1 MKVSC
6 IQMDMTLCETDL
18 NFKNAERL
26 IRESIKDNPDT
37 VVLPETWNTGYFPK
51 ENLASFCDNNGE
63 RVKATIGGLAKELK
77 INIVAGSVA
86 NIKNGKIYNTAYVF
100 NREGECVAEYDK
112 THLFTPMNEDDYFAK
127 GEKMVTFELDG
138 KKCGILICYDIR
150 FPELT
155 RTLTVNSHL
164 DYLFLVAQW
173 PLKRVDHLLTLS
185 KARAIENQMFVVCT
199 NSCDQKGETIFAGNS
214 AIFNPWGE
222 KIASAGERQEI
233 ISATCDES
241 ILDTIR
247 NSINV
252 FADRRK
258 ELYNLQ

>member
-1 MKVSC
+1 MKISC
-6 IQMDMTLCETDL
+6 IQIDMVIGDVDYNHLL
-18 NFKNAERL
+18 AEKL
-26 IRESIKDNPDT
+26 IREASLKKPDT
-37 VVLPETWNTGYFPK
+37 VVLPETWNSGYFPK
-51 ENLASFCDNNGE
+51 ENLENYCDKDGE
-63 RVKATIGGLAKELK
+63 RTKRVIGGLAKELN

-86 NIKNGKIYNTAYVF
+86 NIKNGKIYNTAYIF
-100 NREGECVAEYDK
+100 DRNGKNIAEYDK
-112 THLFTPMNEDDYFAK
+112 THLFTPMNEDGYFTK
-127 GEKMVTFELDG
+127 GENTTTFELDG

-155 RTLTVNSHL
+155 RTLTVKDRL

-199 NSCDQKGETIFAGNS
+199 NSCDRSGETVFGGNS
-214 AIFNPWGE
+214 SIFNPWGE
-222 KIASAGERQEI
+222 KIASALEERTI
-233 ISATCDES
+233 ISADCDEG
-241 ILDTIR
+241 ILENIR

-258 ELYNLQ
+258 EIYNI